1 MRSLILPGILLVTIS
16 ILSASPEIVKF
27 EDHFTNDTMRI
38 DYHHIWDGNKELI
51 SLDRIYREGE
61 WAGNRNVLLDPFKYG
76 KYKIKLFNED
86 GSKMIFSKGFD
97 SYFGEYITTDDASEG
112 IKRSYHE
119 TALIPYPV
127 LKSLLNIERTYPD
140 GSNIVIFT
148 RVIDPDSVDIIT
160 GKPEKDIKVIK
171 VHGEGKPSA
180 SLDIVIVAEGYTGS
194 EENKVKKD
202 LNKVKDIFFSL
213 EPYSSSRNKIN
224 IYGLFKPSDDSGT
237 DEPRIRSFRN
247 TSVDT
252 TFNSLGSPRYLLTEA
267 NKKLRDITSAAPCD
281 AILIMVNSSRYGGG
295 GIYNSFC
302 TFTIDNEQVDYLIL
316 HEFGHSFSG
325 LADEY
330 YSSSVAY
337 NEFYPR
343 GIEPVEPNITALLE
357 PGKIKWSD
365 QVSKNTKLPTNWNK
379 GKFDKMNTDFGRKR
393 KKLNL
398 KIEELTRSGASEKE
412 ILKAKRAIELLMLR
426 KEEENRGFFKKT
438 GKAGIVGAFEGAGYS
453 SEGLYRPTQDCIM
466 FTIGKKPYCKVCEQ
480 AVKKMIRKY
489 SD

>member
-1 MRSLILPGILLVTIS
+1 M
-16 ILSASPEIVKF
+16 
-27 EDHFTNDTMRI
+27 
-38 DYHHIWDGNKELI
+38 
-51 SLDRIYREGE
+51 
-61 WAGNRNVLLDPFKYG
+61 
-76 KYKIKLFNED
+76 
-86 GSKMIFSKGFD
+86 
-97 SYFGEYITTDDASEG
+97 
-112 IKRSYHE
+112 
-119 TALIPYPV
+119 
-127 LKSLLNIERTYPD
+127 
-140 GSNIVIFT
+140 
-148 RVIDPDSVDIIT
+148 
-160 GKPEKDIKVIK
+160 
-171 VHGEGKPSA
+171 
-180 SLDIVIVAEGYTGS
+180 
-194 EENKVKKD
+194 
-202 LNKVKDIFFSL
+202 
-213 EPYSSSRNKIN
+213 
-224 IYGLFKPSDDSGT
+224 
-237 DEPRIRSFRN
+237 
-247 TSVDT
+247 
-252 TFNSLGSPRYLLTEA
+252 LTEA

-357 PGKIKWSD
+357 PGKIKWSA

-379 GKFDKMNTDFGRKR
+379 DEFDKMNTDFGRKR

-398 KIEELTRSGASEKE
+398 KIEELTRSGAAEKD

-426 KEEENRGFFKKT
+426 KEEENREFFRKT